1 MKNRFGKRKQFLP
14 NLENRFP
21 WLLVSGIALLGA
33 TLRALLLFS
42 TTLVP
47 GMNGAYYLVQARSLI
62 EHGKLGIPDL
72 PLTFGLQAIL
82 ARMVQWVSGASLESS
97 IMFAVKCADAM
108 LPPLIA
114 IPVFAL
120 VHQWTRRAGAGVWV
134 PVCAALAAAAGAPAL
149 MMVGDFQKN
158 SLALLW
164 LAALLW
170 SWHQWLEQPSFKRAA
185 LPVLFLGLIGITHI
199 GVFGWALAL
208 TVPVVAIALWRAT
221 PETRRVIIPWLF
233 VGGSVC
239 TLAAGMVLWK
249 FDPAR
254 ITKLANAATHPFGYL
269 QQNQR
274 PGNPPGDAARFAPPM
289 NNANGLRSD
298 FRGDRGNFQPSTG
311 ANRFGGRQPG
321 LAVAWNWLPTAALL
335 AASVGALAAI
345 WFKRKSLPVAT
356 IAVVG
361 GCGLVLF
368 VLCGPWVTGDKVM
381 RFRLIAVGPALLC
394 ASFALLQLH
403 PTKMRNA
410 LATVMM
416 LALVVPGIM
425 HAAQGGRS
433 VITVQAAEELASM
446 SKEIKAPSNTLI
458 VARHG
463 LEWWTAWYLH
473 THIAHE
479 NSVTAADWKNFDN
492 VYLLRQKAGMQMPGG
507 PGFGGPGQ
515 PDRQFRPERPNDFAG
530 PGFPPPGDFNN
541 RPFPPRGFAGGPGAM
556 GEPMI
561 PDDADV
567 THDGEFFTL
576 ALAPAPEG
584 SATTRT
590 NWAYVQKL

>member
-1 MKNRFGKRKQFLP
+1 MP

-21 WLLVSGIALLGA
+21 WLLVSGIVLVGA
-33 TLRALLLFS
+33 AMRALLLFS
-42 TTLVP
+42 TSLVP

-62 EHGKLGIPDL
+62 ERGKLGIPDL
-72 PLTFGLQAIL
+72 PLTFALQAML
-82 ARMVQWVSGASLESS
+82 AKLVQWVSGASLESS
-97 IMFAVKCADAM
+97 IVFAVKCADAM

-120 VHQWTRRAGAGVWV
+120 VYQWTRRAGAGNWV
-134 PVCAALAAAAGAPAL
+134 PACAALAAAAGAPAL

-170 SWHQWLEQPSFKRAA
+170 SWHQWFEQPSFKRAA

-208 TVPVVAIALWRAT
+208 TAPVVAIALWRST
-221 PETRRVIIPWLF
+221 PEARRVILPWLF
-233 VGGSVC
+233 VGGSAC
-239 TLAAGMVLWK
+239 ALAAGLVLWK

-254 ITKLANAATHPFGYL
+254 ITKLANAATHPLGYL

-274 PGNPPGDAARFAPPM
+274 PGNPPGDAARFTP
-289 NNANGLRSD
+289 NNANGPHPQ
-298 FRGDRGNFQPSTG
+298 FPNDRGNFQPSG
-311 ANRFGGRQPG
+311 ANRFGSRQSG
-321 LAVAWNWLPTAALL
+321 LSVAWDWVPTTALL

-345 WFKRKSLPVAT
+345 WFKRKSLPVSSF
-356 IAVVG
+356 AVIG
-361 GCGLVLF
+361 ACGLVLF

-403 PTKMRNA
+403 SPKMRNA
-410 LATVMM
+410 LAAVMM

-425 HAAQGGRS
+425 HAAQGGRPI
-433 VITVQAAEELASM
+433 ITAQAAAELASM
-446 SKEIKAPSNTLI
+446 SSQISAPSKTLV

-463 LEWWTAWYLH
+463 LEWWTAWYWH

-479 NSVTAADWKNFDN
+479 NAVTAADWKNFDH
-492 VYLLRQKAGMQMPGG
+492 VYFLHQKAGMQMPGG
-507 PGFGGPGQ
+507 PGPGMPDQ
-515 PDRQFRPERPNDFAG
+515 RDRQFQAGPRDFAG

-541 RPFPPRGFAGGPGAM
+541 RSFGPRGFAGGPGAM

-561 PDDADV
+561 PEGADV

-576 ALAPAPEG
+576 AIAPAPQVMVAG
-584 SATTRT
+584 T
-590 NWAYVQKL
+590 NRSYAQKLN